1 MISVQRQAKSGE
13 AVKSSS
19 SSSSSSTARS
29 ALESPKSP
37 HGGKSSDS
45 EESEERKKL
54 KAKAGLL
61 QRRAADGDRPPAVP
75 AGVQEA
81 LRSPGKPLD
90 ARTRAFMEPR
100 FGHDFSNVRVHD
112 DAQAA
117 ASARAVNAHAY
128 TVGNDIVFDSGRY
141 DASSETGR
149 RLLAHEL
156 AHTIQQRGLQ
166 RSSAGVS
173 LPSQADDGRLE
184 HEAEHAAKAAV
195 ARQPSAMPPLKR
207 VGEPVLSRRK
217 GSGEDPG
224 AKPEDGKE
232 NDEPDNVQSNG
243 GLTNSFG
250 NWFAVKRLNKN
261 HPKGSQP
268 AESTK
273 TNEHWRKLNL
283 RATPSGRGDYYIRG
297 HLLNDNLGGPG
308 DMWEN
313 LTPLTSVANNK
324 SSESHLHKFEDHV
337 KDAVNQN
344 DKTVDFIVSAIYGRA
359 GRTVDETKLTSVDAG
374 QRQMVKEIVAEEKNV
389 PTKLICSAIDVT
401 TNQPVDQRRPKT
413 ETAGQNAG
421 ETGKKID
428 ERVEIENTIDE
439 NPESYHLNEQKV
451 AAYQKD
457 FGTGKK
463 SGESP
468 PGAGAGMETYTVGIK
483 GRTATFSVKPGIG
496 DTDLAN
502 QPGAGCVE
510 GLTLK
515 TLHRGKKQDVI
526 DAVMNTN
533 PEAKGGGKKGPPV
546 AIPEKDNLI
555 PLLVDSKTREL
566 SHQNKKTKIPIEYKP
581 LSPGIITELNID
593 EAGGIS
599 GAGTISP
606 SIPLLKGVE
615 LGIKFSGEELSVTTQ
630 IPKEKLKALPG
641 MRVTKAE
648 LAMEL
653 SPEFKPSGTL
663 DFEIGPKGKPVA
675 NGQIAVSADAQGFL
689 AQGELTAHIPGL
701 DEAKGMVTYRK
712 ETGWTGGFD
721 ITKSGKEF
729 IQRAAVHVGFSDRQ
743 GLEVNGEL
751 GVKLP
756 GDQNVTVT
764 VGKKGDSWIFAGDGQ
779 FQAPGGMLEP
789 VLIHFSY
796 DGEHLEGSGE
806 TGVKFRGLDG
816 RLKVRYHN
824 GKISGEGTLN
834 VNKGRANGKIH
845 VKMSP
850 EQKFSGEGEITYK
863 VTENLIATAGIKID
877 ENEKVTLKGALEF
890 PKPIELFKPFQG
902 DYQIFSVGVSIPIPG
917 ASIGPLGVK
926 ARIEGGL
933 RAGYHVGPGELRN
946 LKVMAMFNPLED
958 KPDPDL
964 QMHGELY
971 ISAGAHIS
979 GSISGSIVLDAVV
992 ASASGGL
999 TVTATA
1005 LLDGHVASQVDL
1017 HYQQGR
1023 FEVKADFELMLGL
1036 ALKLALDA
1044 FVEAQAGIA
1053 PFKVETRKDWNLAAY
1068 TFDTGM
1074 QLGMK
1079 TKSPLYYAS
1088 DQPFQPPSL
1097 DQIEI
1102 TKPQLDV
1109 SSLLAKVFQTA
1120 GGTEKTK

>member
-1 MISVQRQAKSGE
+1 MISLQRQAKSGD
-13 AVKSSS
+13 AAKSSS
-19 SSSSSSTARS
+19 SSSSSSAARS
-29 ALESPKSP
+29 ALAPPKSP
-37 HGGKSSDS
+37 HGGKSTDS

-54 KAKAGLL
+54 KEKAGLL

-75 AGVQEA
+75 AVVHQA

-90 ARTRAFMEPR
+90 APTRAFMEPR
-100 FGHDFSNVRVHD
+100 FGHDFSHVRVHD

-128 TVGNDIVFDSGRY
+128 TVGDDIVFDSGRY
-141 DASSETGR
+141 DASSGAGR
-149 RLLAHEL
+149 QLLAHEL

-166 RSSAGVS
+166 RASAGVS
-173 LPSQADDGRLE
+173 LPASADDGRLE
-184 HEAEHAAKAAV
+184 QEAEHAAKVAV
-195 ARQPSAMPPLKR
+195 APRPSAMPPLKR
-207 VGEPVLSRRK
+207 VGEPVLSRK
-217 GSGEDPG
+217 GSGDDPG
-224 AKPEDGKE
+224 AKPENNQNDDIEYGKTS
-232 NDEPDNVQSNG
+232 PAGFG
-243 GLTNSFG
+243 GSV
-250 NWFAVKRLNKN
+250 AVKKLNKKFIAK
-261 HPKGSQP
+261 HPGSQP
-268 AESTK
+268 SVDDNDTWK
-273 TNEHWRKLNL
+273 KLNQ
-283 RATPSGRGDYYIRG
+283 RRYGAGWYYVRG
-297 HLLNDNLGGPG
+297 HLLNQNLGGPG
-308 DMWEN
+308 NTWDN
-313 LTPLTSVANNK
+313 LTPLSGKTNNW
-324 SSESHLHKFEDHV
+324 SDESHLKLFEKPV
-337 KDAVNQN
+337 KDAVK
-344 DKTVDFIVSAIYGRA
+344 DGATIDFSVEAVYGQPDR
-359 GRTVDETKLTSVDAG
+359 K
-374 QRQMVKEIVAEEKNV
+374 KEIQELRAKNTPEDTTKAEIIEAERNIPNKLVCNAAIVPAAKSQAPFPLTNLVITNEFQTDLNSYQVVSDKNA
-389 PTKLICSAIDVT
+389 KKAG
-401 TNQPVDQRRPKT
+401 
-413 ETAGQNAG
+413 TAGH
-421 ETGKKID
+421 T
-428 ERVEIENTIDE
+428 
-439 NPESYHLNEQKV
+439 ESYTFNV
-451 AAYQKD
+451 AKNPVTLD
-457 FGTGKK
+457 VNRD
-463 SGESP
+463 GE
-468 PGAGAGMETYTVGIK
+468 
-483 GRTATFSVKPGIG
+483 
-496 DTDLAN
+496 DTDLAG
-502 QPGAGCVE
+502 QAGAERVK

-526 DAVMNTN
+526 DAVIKTD
-533 PEAKGGGKKGPPV
+533 PDASGGGSRGLPV
-546 AIPEKDNLI
+546 AIADKDNII
-555 PLLVDSKTREL
+555 PLVVDKTTREL
-566 SHQNKKTKIPIEYKP
+566 KRQDKKIKKPFEYKP
-581 LSPGIITELNID
+581 LSPGFITELNID
-593 EAGGIS
+593 EAGGLS

-648 LAMEL
+648 LALEL
-653 SPEFKPSGTL
+653 SPAFKPSGTL
-663 DFEIGPKGKPVA
+663 DFEIGPAGKPVA
-675 NGQIAVSADAQGFL
+675 SGQIAVSADAQGFL

-701 DEAKGMVTYRK
+701 DEAKGTVTYRK
-712 ETGWTGGFD
+712 ETGWAGGFD
-721 ITKSGKEF
+721 ITKSGQEF
-729 IQRAAVHVGFSDRQ
+729 IQRTAVHVGFSDRQ

-751 GVKLP
+751 GIKLP

-764 VGKKGDSWIFAGDGQ
+764 VAKKGDHWIFAGDGQ
-779 FQAPGGMLEP
+779 FQAPGGLLEP

-806 TGVKFRGLDG
+806 TGVKFHGLDG

-845 VKMSP
+845 VKLSP
-850 EQKFSGEGEITYK
+850 EQKYSGEGEITYK

-877 ENEKVTLKGALEF
+877 ENEQVTLKGALEF

-1017 HYQQGR
+1017 HYQKGR

-1053 PFKVETRKDWNLAAY
+1053 PFNVETRKDWNLAAY
-1068 TFDTGM
+1068 TFDTGL

-1079 TKSPLYYAS
+1079 TKTPLYYAS

-1109 SSLLAKVFQTA
+1109 SAMLAKVFQTA